1 MLKTF
6 IKLLTVG
13 GILLLIQSCNG
24 KSSNNNSGE
33 TSPVDSL
40 AVADTTSAAPESQPQ
55 SQPQQ
60 LSPAEW
66 LNQYNAAWA
75 AIQNQVPQVPCNPYQ
90 DMNSFI
96 AKCTER
102 DQIVKKLFQQQYP
115 ELFAYENIP
124 AYRAILAQQGQA
136 LLNRFLQQ
144 NEAEN
149 QQLQEDLDRQVQRND
164 RDLERYKEE
173 LELFSKNYKAPEY
186 VP

>member
-33 TSPVDSL
+33 TSSADAL
-40 AVADTTSAAPESQPQ
+40 AAADTTIGAPGSQPQ
-55 SQPQQ
+55 PQPQQ

-75 AIQNQVPQVPCNPYQ
+75 AIQNQVPQVSCDPYQ
-90 DMNSFI
+90 DTNSFI

-115 ELFAYENIP
+115 ELFAYVNIP
-124 AYRAILAQQGQA
+124 VYKAILAQQGQA

-144 NEAEN
+144 NEEEN
-149 QQLQEDLDRQVQRND
+149 QQLQDDLDRQVQRND